1 MSETTN
7 YHLYL
12 TDDDTTK
19 FLEWREAMN
28 GTSDSNMI
36 KIDNA
41 LSEKADN
48 SKAISKT
55 LLSSGWVSSGSTFRQ
70 DIEIEGLTADQ
81 NGIIGVAQNISDE
94 QLEATREAGMYVS
107 QQAAGVLT
115 ISLDGEVPSCDIPVL
130 IILLG

>member
-55 LLSSGWVSSGSTFRQ
+55 HLSSGWVSSGSTFRQ